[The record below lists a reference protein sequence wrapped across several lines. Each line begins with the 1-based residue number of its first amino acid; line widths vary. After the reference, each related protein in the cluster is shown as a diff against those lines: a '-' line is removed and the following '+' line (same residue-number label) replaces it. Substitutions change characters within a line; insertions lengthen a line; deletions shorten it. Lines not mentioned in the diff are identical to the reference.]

1 MSLLITR
8 NNANGSPESYHNHL
22 RDTFEVAPMS
32 EIAVHTCIINRD
44 PTYVVKG
51 ECDIY
56 VYHGG
61 YLSDADVTLNEV
73 GYEAYM
79 QFYGVAALWVDQPI
93 VIHLKDG
100 DYSLRDFAQ
109 EVQTALNTYD
119 FHPSFQG
126 KWTCTFD
133 DVRAADGSFNGF
145 KIENIQ
151 RGLDAPSSETG
162 VTKVLN
168 GGLTLNAATQRLTR
182 GTSATYPQPM
192 VNAARFNS
200 CLNPAKGSVVFYLG
214 PAGTPNIGTWADWAI
229 GLQRYD
235 FPAYSEQDGEMQI
248 ADFVLRYNQGSGAL
262 EYNEW
267 VYDSTDNKMKR
278 VKLPYIDGI
287 GGDYD
292 WQDNTELYEYL
303 KVELENQKVIF
314 SMAPD
319 SAGGPGAYT
328 VITTSKKAVGYS
340 NYALFPSVG
349 IGEENKFVD
358 IHSFNAVPGYDTT
371 IVKQMKSLA
380 DMALLVEES
389 DIAAAETVTAV
400 KKGVSASDATALDL
414 DTVLIVGDALSDY
427 LVTGTAMDELGYES
441 AIDEGSSANPLTV
454 TFTSE
459 AVPDMISTSVLHVRV
474 SALDVRTYN
483 GVQSGISKILY
494 TLPRFSDGSSSG
506 RMHITPNEKTYLA
519 LNNTNTMHLND
530 IHVEF
535 VNSDE
540 TLATDLTDKA
550 MVIFHIKQ
558 GKHGGCGCK

>member
-182 GTSATYPQPM
+182 GTSATYPQPRPEERQPEPAPELS
-192 VNAARFNS
+192 VEPIAKPKRQASAKQREHLAR
-200 CLNPAKGSVVFYLG
+200 
-214 PAGTPNIGTWADWAI
+214 I
-229 GLQRYD
+229 
-235 FPAYSEQDGEMQI
+235 
-248 ADFVLRYNQGSGAL
+248 
-262 EYNEW
+262 
-267 VYDSTDNKMKR
+267 R
-278 VKLPYIDGI
+278 VKAAESRRQKTAQRQQRPATARSTPHPTFSE
-287 GGDYD
+287 GDVDRLLDRYK
-292 WQDNTELYEYL
+292 ERRKAK
-303 KVELENQKVIF
+303 KVA
-314 SMAPD
+314 AP
-319 SAGGPGAYT
+319 P
-328 VITTSKKAVGYS
+328 AVTKPER
-340 NYALFPSVG
+340 NVDLLSV
-349 IGEENKFVD
+349 
-358 IHSFNAVPGYDTT
+358 P
-371 IVKQMKSLA
+371 
-380 DMALLVEES
+380 
-389 DIAAAETVTAV
+389 AAA
-400 KKGVSASDATALDL
+400 S
-414 DTVLIVGDALSDY
+414 
-427 LVTGTAMDELGYES
+427 
-441 AIDEGSSANPLTV
+441 
-454 TFTSE
+454 FTQ
-459 AVPDMISTSVLHVRV
+459 AVPDDPWAECFL
-474 SALDVRTYN
+474 
-483 GVQSGISKILY
+483 
-494 TLPRFSDGSSSG
+494 
-506 RMHITPNEKTYLA
+506 
-519 LNNTNTMHLND
+519 
-530 IHVEF
+530 
-535 VNSDE
+535 
-540 TLATDLTDKA
+540 
-550 MVIFHIKQ
+550 
-558 GKHGGCGCK
+558 